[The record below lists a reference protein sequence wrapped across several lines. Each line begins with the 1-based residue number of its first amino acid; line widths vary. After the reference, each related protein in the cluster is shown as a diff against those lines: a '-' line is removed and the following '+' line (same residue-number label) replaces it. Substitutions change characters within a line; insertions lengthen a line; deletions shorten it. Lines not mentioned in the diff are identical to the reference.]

1 MKVREQDVEKQ
12 GAYRYFTGLSADGAP
27 RWSTAISAAK
37 TIVDGTVGELS
48 VVWSGYLDRWLMTY
62 TDGGSGSASIR
73 EAAAP
78 WGRWSDAM
86 TLVSAA
92 DVPGGLYAPFMLP
105 KYTANHG
112 RTIYFT
118 LSKWGPYNVFWYR
131 AELVKGDG

>member
-1 MKVREQDVEKQ
+1 M
-12 GAYRYFTGLSADGAP
+12 
-27 RWSTAISAAK
+27 
-37 TIVDGTVGELS
+37 S
-48 VVWSGYLDRWLMTY
+48 VVGRRLFDL
-62 TDGGSGSASIR
+62 TDGWGGGASIR

-78 WGRWSDAM
+78 WGSWSDAM

-92 DVPGGLYAPFMLP
+92 DVPDLYAPFMLP

-131 AELVKGDG
+131 ADLVKEGYG